1 MCEVEMA
8 TNHVL
13 KTDPIVFQEIFD
25 GHKNFEIRLND
36 RNFTVGDSLTL
47 METVYS
53 GEEMSSGKPCEYT
66 GREIDLQIDYILNG
80 PQYGLADGWVIM
92 SVSRLVDD
100 CQMDAAGQ
108 VSSDVWHRDFSA
120 DEGLERQEK
129 IFRPSS

>member
-1 MCEVEMA
+1 MA

-120 DEGLERQEK
+120 DEGLERLEK